1 MDPIFAMILTFVGG
15 GLCGSLATA
24 VINSYKGKMQIM
36 ECHYLEDD
44 ILSKIPQVNEEN
56 VLQQNLHFKRFKVR
70 NTTNRDIDRFKII
83 FQFDSSSNII
93 ECYSSSKEGYNEQK
107 VSRNKKN
114 PNQAEA
120 IVVNFNRGDEIIF
133 HFQVAN
139 LEENTYYVTE
149 SECLG
154 FKIKCY
160 DKRIDAKH
168 SISRQSNTVLVTK
181 D

>member
-1 MDPIFAMILTFVGG
+1 MI
-15 GLCGSLATA
+15 
-24 VINSYKGKMQIM
+24 K
-36 ECHYLEDD
+36 
-44 ILSKIPQVNEEN
+44 
-56 VLQQNLHFKRFKVR
+56 
-70 NTTNRDIDRFKII
+70 NTTNRDIERFKII
-83 FQFDSSSNII
+83 FQFDASSNIV

-107 VSRNKKN
+107 VSKNKKN

-120 IVVNFNRGDEIIF
+120 IVVNFNRGDEIVF

-139 LEENTYYVTE
+139 VDENKYYVTE

-154 FKIKCY
+154 FRIKCS
-160 DKRIDAKH
+160 DKRVDAKH

>member
-1 MDPIFAMILTFVGG
+1 MDPIVTMILTFVGG
-15 GLCGSLATA
+15 GLCGSIATA
-24 VINSYKGKMQIM
+24 AINSYKGKMQIM
-36 ECHYLEDD
+36 ECLYLEDD

-56 VLQQNLHFKRFKVR
+56 ILQQNLHFKRFKVR
-70 NTTNRDIDRFKII
+70 NTTNRDIERFKII
-83 FQFDSSSNII
+83 FQFDSSSNIV

-120 IVVNFNRGDEIIF
+120 IVVNFNREDEIIF

>member
-1 MDPIFAMILTFVGG
+1 MDPILVTILTFVGG

-24 VINSYKGKMQIM
+24 GINFYKGKMQIM

-44 ILSKIPQVNEEN
+44 ILSKIPQVNEEK
-56 VLQQNLHFKRFKVR
+56 VVQQNLHFKRFKVK

-83 FQFDSSSNII
+83 FQFDASSDIR

-107 VSRNKKN
+107 ITKSKKN
-114 PNQAEA
+114 TNQAEA
-120 IVVNFNRGDEIIF
+120 IVINFNRGDEIVF

-139 LEENTYYVTE
+139 LEENNYYVTE
-149 SECLG
+149 SDCLG

>member
-1 MDPIFAMILTFVGG
+1 MDPILAMILTFVGG

-24 VINSYKGKMQIM
+24 GINSYKGKMQIM
-36 ECHYLEDD
+36 DCFYLEDD
-44 ILSKIPQVNEEN
+44 VLSKIPQVNEEN
-56 VLQQNLHFKRFKVR
+56 ILQQNLHFKRFKVR
-70 NTTNRDIDRFKII
+70 NTTNRDIERFKII
-83 FQFDSSSNII
+83 FQFDTSSNIV

-107 VSRNKKN
+107 VTRNKKN

-120 IVVNFNRGDEIIF
+120 IVVNFNRGDEIVF

-139 LEENTYYVTE
+139 IQDNNYYVTE
-149 SECLG
+149 SDCLG
-154 FKIKCY
+154 FKIRCY
-160 DKRIDAKH
+160 DKRVDAKH